1 MISNFNNNTGVVL
14 PASIGQE
21 LRLQAAALESA
32 ANAIVITDLTGAV
45 VWANP
50 AFSRLTGY
58 GLDEVVGRSLGVL
71 KSGQQAPAFYT
82 DLWDT
87 ILSGRVWQGP
97 LVNRRKD
104 GSLYHEEMTITPV
117 RDEEEVVTHFVAIKQ
132 DVTERRRAEENLQDL
147 YRLFRSLMENA
158 LDIIT
163 VVAADGSI
171 RYESP
176 SVERVLGYAPGELV
190 GRNAFDFVPAEDA
203 QRIAELLRGAQ
214 GQPGYMASLEF
225 RFRHKDGSWRVLE
238 GVGKDMSQDPI
249 VAGIV
254 VNSRDITERKRVE
267 EELQRQRESRHQ
279 SEKLADMGTLL
290 AGVAHELNNPLAVVM
305 GYSGMLEQALG
316 DGPHARRAEKIVK
329 AADRCVRIVR
339 NFLALARQHR
349 PERKEVRLNQ
359 IIEEAVE
366 LLAYP
371 LRVDDVEVA
380 LRLAND
386 PPVLWADPN
395 QLHQVLVNLITNAHQ
410 AMHSAPP
417 PRRLVITSRVD
428 AAGARVSLEVADTG
442 PGIPSEIRQRIFE
455 PFFTTKPEG
464 QGTGLGLS
472 LCRGIV
478 EAHGGAIRVETEP
491 GRGATFI
498 VELPVVAPPAADRA
512 ADASDAAPVKRG
524 AAILVVDDE
533 IEVGRLL
540 ADLLAVDAH
549 RVDTASNGAE
559 ALEMLEERD
568 YDLILS
574 DLRMPR
580 LDGPGLYREV
590 EKRHPA
596 LLSRFIFIT
605 GDTLNAETRGFLEQV
620 TVPSLHKPFDFGQ
633 VMAVVRRA
641 LQGR

>member
-1 MISNFNNNTGVVL
+1 VISDFYNNNGVVL

-71 KSGQQAPAFYT
+71 KSGQQAPVFYT
-82 DLWDT
+82 ELWET
-87 ILSGRVWQGP
+87 ILSGRVWQGQ

-163 VVAADGSI
+163 VVEADGTI

-203 QRIAELLRGAQ
+203 QRIVELLRGAQ

-359 IIEEAVE
+359 VIEEAVE

-512 ADASDAAPVKRG
+512 AGASDAAPVKRG

-549 RVDTASNGAE
+549 QVDTASNGAE

>member
-1 MISNFNNNTGVVL
+1 VISDFYNNNGVVL

-71 KSGQQAPAFYT
+71 KSGQQAAVFYT
-82 DLWDT
+82 ELWET
-87 ILSGRVWQGP
+87 ILSGRVWQGQ

-163 VVAADGSI
+163 VVEADGTI

-203 QRIAELLRGAQ
+203 QRIVELLRGAQ

-512 ADASDAAPVKRG
+512 AGASDAAPVKRG

-549 RVDTASNGAE
+549 QVDTASNGAE

>member
-1 MISNFNNNTGVVL
+1 VISDFNNNNGVVF

-58 GLDEVVGRSLGVL
+58 ALDEVLGRSLGVL
-71 KSGQQAPAFYT
+71 KSDQQAPVFYT
-82 DLWDT
+82 ELWDT
-87 ILSGRVWQGP
+87 ILSGRVWHGY

-104 GSLYHEEMTITPV
+104 GSLYNEEMTITPV

-163 VVAADGSI
+163 VMEADGTI

-176 SVERVLGYAPGELV
+176 SVERVMGYAPGELV

-203 QRIAELLRGAQ
+203 QRIAELFRGAQ
-214 GQPGYMASLEF
+214 GQPGYTASLEF

-238 GVGKDMSQDPI
+238 GVGKDMSQDPV

-305 GYSGMLEQALG
+305 GYSGMLEQALA
-316 DGPHARRAEKIVK
+316 DGPHARRAGKIVK

-386 PPVLWADPN
+386 PPVLWADPH

-442 PGIPSEIRQRIFE
+442 PGIPSEIRERIFE

-472 LCRGIV
+472 LCQGIV
-478 EAHGGAIRVETEP
+478 EGHGGAIRIETEP

-512 ADASDAAPVKRG
+512 VGASDAAPVRRG

-549 RVDTASNGAE
+549 QVETASNGAE
-559 ALEMLEERD
+559 ALEKLEERD

-590 EKRHPA
+590 ERRHPA

>member
-1 MISNFNNNTGVVL
+1 VIVISDLGKGIVV
-14 PASIGQE
+14 PESISEE
-21 LRLQAAALESA
+21 LRLQAAALECA
-32 ANAIVITDLTGAV
+32 ANAIVIVDLTGAV

-58 GLDEVVGRSLGVL
+58 GLEEISGQRLSLL
-71 KSGQQAPAFYT
+71 KSGQQPPEFYK
-82 DLWDT
+82 DLWET
-87 ILSGRVWQGP
+87 ILSGQVWQGL

-117 RDEEEVVTHFVAIKQ
+117 RDERGIVTRFIAIKQ

-163 VVAADGSI
+163 VIGGDGTI

-176 SVERVLGYAPGELV
+176 SVERVLGYAPGELA
-190 GRNAFDFVPAEDA
+190 GRNAIDFVPPEDA
-203 QRIAELLRGAQ
+203 QRVMEILQRAQ
-214 GQPGYMASLEF
+214 GTSGSTASLEF
-225 RFRHKDGSWRVLE
+225 RFRHKDGSWRILE
-238 GVGKDMSQDPI
+238 GVGRDMRQDP
-249 VAGIV
+249 VVSGIV

-267 EELQRQRESRHQ
+267 EELQRQRDSRYQ

-290 AGVAHELNNPLAVVM
+290 AGVAHELNNPLAVVL
-305 GYSGMLEQALG
+305 GYSGMLQQALA
-316 DGPHARRAEKIVK
+316 DGPQARRAEKIVK

-339 NFLALARQHR
+339 NFLALARQHQ

-371 LRVDDVEVA
+371 LRVDDVDVA
-380 LRLAND
+380 LHLAAD
-386 PPVLWADPN
+386 LPLLWADPH
-395 QLHQVLVNLITNAHQ
+395 QLHQVLVNMITNAHQ
-410 AMHSAPP
+410 AMRSASP
-417 PRRLVITSRVD
+417 PRRLTITSRAD
-428 AAGARVSLEVADTG
+428 AGGARVSLEVADTG
-442 PGIPSEIRQRIFE
+442 PGIASEIRERIFE

-478 EAHGGAIRVETEP
+478 EGHGGTIRVESEP
-491 GRGATFI
+491 GRGATFV
-498 VELPVVAPPAADRA
+498 VELPVVSPPAADRA
-512 ADASDAAPVKRG
+512 VGAPEAVAVKAG

-533 IEVGRLL
+533 PEVGRLL
-540 ADLLAVDAH
+540 ADLLASDGH
-549 RVDTASNGAE
+549 QVDTASNGAE
-559 ALEMLEERD
+559 ALERLEERD

-580 LDGPGLYREV
+580 LDGPGFYREV
-590 EKRHPA
+590 QQSRPA
-596 LLSRFIFIT
+596 LLSRFVFIT
-605 GDTLNAETRGFLEQV
+605 GDTLSAETREFLEQV
-620 TVPSLHKPFDFGQ
+620 TAPSVHKPFDFAQ
-633 VMAVVRRA
+633 VRAVVRRV
-641 LQGR
+641 LGSR